1 MLGNKEILTQFA
13 EMVLPELQVAAGSH
27 FGKSIEYE
35 ATNDQLL
42 ITASPFISVLVD
54 GRKPTSGSP
63 KSGMPT
69 MRESILSWIQA
80 KGIQARPDKNGNIP
94 SQQSLAFMIS
104 RSIHLY
110 GTKLYQQGGGNN
122 IFDRVL
128 TSNRIENLLTLF
140 PENYV
145 NEIQSTLLRELKTAE

>member
-1 MLGNKEILTQFA
+1 MLSNREILTQFA
-13 EMVLPELQVAAGSH
+13 EMVTPELQVAAGSH
-27 FGKSIEYE
+27 FGQSIGYDV
-35 ATNDQLL
+35 TDDLLL
-42 ITASPFISVLVD
+42 IYGSPYISVLVD

-63 KSGMPT
+63 KSGTPT
-69 MRESILSWIQA
+69 MRESILNWIKQ

-94 SQQSLAFMIS
+94 SAQSLAFMIS

-128 TSNRIENLLTLF
+128 TQNRIDTLLSMF
-140 PENYV
+140 PENYQ
-145 NEIQSTLLRELKTAE
+145 NDIQSSLLRELKKAE